1 MNNLWLLR
9 LFPFLSWFPINSI
22 ILRGDLIAGITGALV
37 LVPKAMAY
45 AQLSGLPIYY
55 GLYVALVPAILG
67 ALWGSSRQLATGP
80 VAIVSLMTAA
90 AMTPLAVP
98 FSEEFIGLALL
109 LALLVGVIQFALGVF
124 KLGTIVNFVSHPV
137 ILGFMNA
144 AAIIIALSQ
153 LDMLLGIP
161 KGRSDS
167 FLKDIWEMFGYLPQT
182 HLPTLAMS
190 VFALALMLVLKKIK
204 ALSKPSVLIAV
215 VITIMVSTVVGF
227 EHKTKGT
234 PDEIADPAD
243 PEHW

>member
-1 MNNLWLLR
+1 MR
-9 LFPFLSWFPINSI
+9 FFPFLAWFPINSVF
-22 ILRGDLIAGITGALV
+22 LRADVMAGITGALV

-45 AQLSGLPIYY
+45 AQLAGLPVYF
-55 GLYVALVPAILG
+55 GLYTAFIPAILG

-90 AMTPLAVP
+90 ALAPLAIP
-98 FSEEFIGLALL
+98 LSEDYIGLALL
-109 LALLVGVIQFALGVF
+109 LTLMVGIIQLSLGVL

-167 FLKDIWEMFGYLPQT
+167 FLADIWGMSVYLPLT
-182 HLPTLAMS
+182 HWPTLAMS
-190 VFALALMLVLKKIK
+190 VF
-204 ALSKPSVLIAV
+204 
-215 VITIMVSTVVGF
+215 
-227 EHKTKGT
+227 
-234 PDEIADPAD
+234 
-243 PEHW
+243 

>member
-1 MNNLWLLR
+1 M
-9 LFPFLSWFPINSI
+9 
-22 ILRGDLIAGITGALV
+22 

-45 AQLSGLPIYY
+45 AQLSGLPVYF
-55 GLYVALVPAILG
+55 GLYTALVPAILG

-90 AMTPLAVP
+90 AVTPLAVP
-98 FSEEFIGLALL
+98 FTDEFIGLALL
-109 LALLVGVIQFALGVF
+109 LTLMVGIIQFSLGAL

-167 FLKDIWEMFGYLPQT
+167 FLKDIWEMFGYLPLT

-190 VFALALMLVLKKIK
+190 AFALALMLVLKKIK
-204 ALSKPSVLIAV
+204 ALAKPSVLIAV
-215 VITIMVSTVVGF
+215 VITTLVSYAVGF
-227 EHKTKGT
+227 EHKAKGK
-234 PDEIADPAD
+234 
-243 PEHW
+243 PERDRRPRRHANWWRAMPRPTSTSTS